1 LYGFSLYRN
10 IGGESRQPSFLVPRS
25 SMDAN
30 WSPGMPRPLTP
41 PDRSHCGSCQYKHT
55 DDDQEKD
62 ERHQEKEGSP
72 HFRKH
77 DDYLLIH
84 RPSRLTSF
92 SVLGILPCWYLQ
104 ILFRID
110 QLLLLRLWRLRI
122 MDRQKDSDQGI
133 ASRLVTYTRLR
144 SPVLHLAVLLIH
156 TDVNSFY
163 TYRYMYI
170 VMDNLEQS
178 A

>member
-1 LYGFSLYRN
+1 
-10 IGGESRQPSFLVPRS
+10 
-25 SMDAN
+25 
-30 WSPGMPRPLTP
+30 MPRPLTP

-92 SVLGILPCWYLQ
+92 SVPGILPCWYLQ

-110 QLLLLRLWRLRI
+110 QLLLLRLWPIENNGQTERFRSRHRI
-122 MDRQKDSDQGI
+122 TG
-133 ASRLVTYTRLR
+133 Y
-144 SPVLHLAVLLIH
+144 LHETQIPCVAPRCLTNPYRRKLI
-156 TDVNSFY
+156 FY